1 MKKIF
6 SLIICI
12 FSMLLLSG
20 CTDTSTME
28 NINIYTTAYPIEYVV
43 NRLYDSHSTIRSI
56 YPNGVDISEY
66 KVTDVLLNEYSSK
79 ADMFIFN
86 GLSNE
91 KDYVKPM
98 LKQNK
103 KLKIIDVTS
112 DITYNKNGF
121 EELWLDPSKLLT
133 IANNIRKGFNEY
145 TEAKYLKNDVNKRYE
160 DLKVDLTNL
169 EAKYR
174 ESVKY
179 ADNKTI
185 IVSDDIFLFLKNY
198 GANVISLDSDN
209 PEYEKNIASARN
221 LVYSGQVRH
230 IYLKE
235 GENNDIINS
244 LIEGT
249 NVEKINIYT
258 LSTITDEQRNNYDY
272 ISLMTEN
279 LEKLKKELYN

>member
-6 SLIICI
+6 SIIICL
-12 FSMLLLSG
+12 FSIILLSG

-28 NINIYTTAYPIEYVV
+28 DINIYTTAYPIEYIV

-56 YPNGVDISEY
+56 YPNGVDINEY
-66 KVTDVLLNEYSSK
+66 KLTDVLLNEYSND
-79 ADMFIFN
+79 ADMFIFI
-86 GLSNE
+86 GLSDE
-91 KDYVKPM
+91 KNYLKPM

-103 KLKIIDVTS
+103 SLKIIDVTS
-112 DITYNKNGF
+112 DISYNKAGI

-145 TEAKYLKNDVNKRYE
+145 TEAKYLKNDVDKKYKE
-160 DLKVDLTNL
+160 LKVDLTNL

-174 ESVKY
+174 EAIKY
-179 ADNKTI
+179 ADNKAI

-209 PEYEKNIASARN
+209 PEYEKNMAIART
-221 LVYSGQVRH
+221 LVYSNQIRH
-230 IYLKE
+230 IYLKDD
-235 GENNDIINS
+235 ENNDVINS

-249 NVEKINIYT
+249 NVEKVSIKT
-258 LSTITDEQRNNYDY
+258 LSTLTDDERNNYDY
-272 ISLMTEN
+272 ISLMTDN
-279 LEKLKKELYN
+279 LERIKKELYN

>member
-1 MKKIF
+1 MKRIYLLLIVIFTMFFLTTGCVKKDNMQNINIITSSYPTEFLVDSLYGDNSKVENIFPDGETIDEYEFNEKQYKMYSSKDLFVYNGSNASDIALELSNRNKELLLIDSTKGMKKIY
-6 SLIICI
+6 
-12 FSMLLLSG
+12 G
-20 CTDTSTME
+20 T
-28 NINIYTTAYPIEYVV
+28 
-43 NRLYDSHSTIRSI
+43 
-56 YPNGVDISEY
+56 
-66 KVTDVLLNEYSSK
+66 
-79 ADMFIFN
+79 
-86 GLSNE
+86 
-91 KDYVKPM
+91 
-98 LKQNK
+98 
-103 KLKIIDVTS
+103 
-112 DITYNKNGF
+112 

-133 IANNIRKGFNEY
+133 VANNIRKGFNEY

>member
-112 DITYNKNGF
+112 DVTYNKNGF

-133 IANNIRKGFNEY
+133 VANNIRKGFNEY

-198 GANVISLDSDN
+198 GTTVISLDSDN